1 MASIQP
7 ITMITGIKYEQS
19 LLKIFNNIT
28 FAYDAN
34 WEYQQG
40 NPTYPLSF
48 FYVKEMSEQMSSDV
62 SSKPLL
68 FYNTGVSVNTVH
80 GGLMNI
86 IADNVITKPK
96 EYRLDIYI
104 PSNSSTFINNSY
116 SLNQVAE
123 IQNFLFTQGTEVSTS
138 LSSTSRIVNTS
149 LGILKMLLK
158 ALYGT
163 SISASSILDTFLGQ
177 KDFNKASLENMWA
190 NRRIIKLKLWNGWKF
205 KYLIIKSLD
214 ITKHGE
220 DGEFYEATMICQEV
234 PIMTFRKQS
243 LLSSLSFMSKI
254 SAWSGKLIKSSVD
267 IFIKAMTAVA
277 GE

>member
-149 LGILKMLLK
+149 LGILKMLIK